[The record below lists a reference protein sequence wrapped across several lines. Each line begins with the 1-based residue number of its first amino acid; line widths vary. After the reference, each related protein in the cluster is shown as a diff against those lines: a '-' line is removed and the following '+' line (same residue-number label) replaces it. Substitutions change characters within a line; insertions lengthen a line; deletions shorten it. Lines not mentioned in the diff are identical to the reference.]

1 MQSFDSFF
9 VVSLSKIAEQAVE
22 LLVVQ
27 DIQAK
32 PLFTEDALDTIA
44 WSLLSCMTSSLLVC
58 VIWHKIT

>member
-9 VVSLSKIAEQAVE
+9 VVSLSKFVEQTVE

-32 PLFTEDALDTIA
+32 PLFTEDALHTIA
-44 WSLLSCMTSSLLVC
+44 
-58 VIWHKIT
+58 

>member
-9 VVSLSKIAEQAVE
+9 VVSLSKIAEQTVE

-44 WSLLSCMTSSLLVC
+44 
-58 VIWHKIT
+58 